1 MRNKLGIML
10 LLTIAVIFSACTTRL
25 GDFTVLSTKN
35 VEWSKANTYVRSDR
49 AEGDDIAHIIL
60 IIPTGVPNLKTAVDA
75 AIETIPGGVALLDAV
90 IEYYR
95 YYFIL
100 YGQSGYTVK
109 GNVLVDPAI
118 AALHGFDP
126 YGYMVT
132 TFDEDNNPTTE
143 VVSKEEFLAIQAEL
157 VD

>member
-1 MRNKLGIML
+1 M
-10 LLTIAVIFSACTTRL
+10 
-25 GDFTVLSTKN
+25 
-35 VEWSKANTYVRSDR
+35 
-49 AEGDDIAHIIL
+49 
-60 IIPTGVPNLKTAVDA
+60 
-75 AIETIPGGVALLDAV
+75 
-90 IEYYR
+90 
-95 YYFIL
+95 
-100 YGQSGYTVK
+100 
-109 GNVLVDPAI
+109 VDPAI